1 MRTKNKYEEQ
11 AVTLCAAAVAAAGYE
26 LLEVNYRREGQE
38 KYLTFIIDR
47 RGGIGIE
54 DCETV
59 NNIVEPLLD
68 ATDIFSEAYNLEV
81 SSAGLDRPLQ
91 TEADFKRY
99 YDSPIILSTYKKF
112 ADCKQFIG
120 CLQAYADGAVT
131 LLLDFAAMEKLLGRK
146 AFKSFRQN
154 LQTEMAAAAAETEIA
169 ADTEADLADV
179 SLTFAPNEWSSVKRY
194 YEF

>member
-1 MRTKNKYEEQ
+1 M
-11 AVTLCAAAVAAAGYE
+11 
-26 LLEVNYRREGQE
+26 
-38 KYLTFIIDR
+38 
-47 RGGIGIE
+47 
-54 DCETV
+54 
-59 NNIVEPLLD
+59 
-68 ATDIFSEAYNLEV
+68 
-81 SSAGLDRPLQ
+81 
-91 TEADFKRY
+91 
-99 YDSPIILSTYKKF
+99 STYKKF

-154 LQTEMAAAAAETEIA
+154 LQTEMAAAAAEAEAETEA
-169 ADTEADLADV
+169 EADLADV